1 MAWRCDAGFTRLTSL
16 CSTVHASGSR
26 GREGPVIIGRRWRT
40 SASGRGSAHGA
51 PRWVGNPPQHPASDY
66 LRRNTP
72 LPRARRAVTASFTSS
87 LEGTCY
93 ALTGPQGRNRVRH
106 DTAGAPTTQPFD
118 TPPAH
123 TQRATRPRAQ
133 CGADDRLRQC
143 DHGDPFGSA
152 DRAETPAPV
161 GDHPRE
167 GGGTTRV
174 CRLASLPAVHR
185 SPLGIVDRSDLRAG
199 SRRE

>member
-1 MAWRCDAGFTRLTSL
+1 MAWRCEAGFRRLTSL

-26 GREGPVIIGRRWRT
+26 GREGLVIIGRRWRT

-93 ALTGPQGRNRVRH
+93 ALTGPQGRNRPRH
-106 DTAGAPTTQPFD
+106 DTAGPPTPQPFD
-118 TPPAH
+118 PPPPPTP
-123 TQRATRPRAQ
+123 TATRPTAHPPPHV
-133 CGADDRLRQC
+133 RLPQ
-143 DHGDPFGSA
+143 GP
-152 DRAETPAPV
+152 
-161 GDHPRE
+161 
-167 GGGTTRV
+167 
-174 CRLASLPAVHR
+174 LAN
-185 SPLGIVDRSDLRAG
+185 
-199 SRRE
+199 